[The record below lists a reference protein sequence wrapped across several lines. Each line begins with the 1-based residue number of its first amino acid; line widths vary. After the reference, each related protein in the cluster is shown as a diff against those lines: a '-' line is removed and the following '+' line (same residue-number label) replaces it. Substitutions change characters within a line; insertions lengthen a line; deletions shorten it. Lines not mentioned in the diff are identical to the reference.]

1 MKEKI
6 EKIIAREIAKKGGK
20 TYYVGGY
27 VRDLFLNK
35 KNKDID
41 IEIHGIKEKTLVKI
55 LSKIGKPLSYGKS
68 FGIYSLEGYNIDI
81 ALPRKETKIGEGH
94 KDFKVEVDPNMD
106 LKTAIKRRDF
116 TINAIYKDVLT
127 GEIIDPFNGI
137 EDIKNKIIRHI
148 DKKTF
153 VEDPLRVLRACQFAS
168 RFNFKIDEDTIELC
182 KKMDITKLPYERVE
196 EETKKALLQSKKPSI
211 YFKYLRQMNQYDYWF
226 GYLHK
231 KYIDKAKKYEDK
243 VNNKYLFLLSAL
255 SINSSSGIIENI
267 RNPKYAMYILKQVL
281 YVSYKLESDMDIFRA
296 FYQAADINDFIY
308 LRMLINEDDE
318 YLFKKAKVY
327 NRRMNKP
334 YVTGDDIIAM
344 GYKPGKIVRKG
355 LDYAT
360 VLKLRGVSKT
370 NALKKIK
377 ARLKKISIN

>member
-1 MKEKI
+1 MEEKI
-6 EKIIAREIAKKGGK
+6 EQSIAKQVAKKGGK

-27 VRDLFLNK
+27 VRDLILGK
-35 KNKDID
+35 KSKDVD
-41 IEIHGIKEKTLVKI
+41 IEVHGISEKKLVNI
-55 LSKIGKPLSYGKS
+55 LSKLGEPLYYGKS
-68 FGIYSLEGYNIDI
+68 FGIYSLKGYNIDI
-81 ALPRKETKIGEGH
+81 ALPRKEIKTGKGH
-94 KDFKVEVDPNMD
+94 RDFVVEIDPFMD

-137 EDIKNKIIRHI
+137 EDIKNKVIRHI

-182 KKMDITKLPYERVE
+182 KKMDITNLPYARVE
-196 EETKKALLQSKKPSI
+196 EETKKALLQSNKPSI
-211 YFKYLRQMNQYDYWF
+211 YFKYIRQMNQYDYWF
-226 GYLHK
+226 GYLHT

-243 VNNKYLFLLSAL
+243 VNDKYLFLLSAL
-255 SINSSSGIIENI
+255 SINSTTGIVENI
-267 RNPKYAMYILKQVL
+267 RNPKYTMYILEQVL
-281 YVSYKLESDMDIFRA
+281 YASHKFESDDDIFRA
-296 FYQAADINDFIY
+296 FHQAADINDFIY
-308 LRMLINEDDE
+308 IRMLINEDDGC
-318 YLFKKAKVY
+318 LFKKAKVY
-327 NRRMNKP
+327 NKRMNKP

-360 VLKLRGVSKT
+360 VLKLRGVSKKQ
-370 NALKKIK
+370 ALKKIETY
-377 ARLKKISIN
+377 LKKIST